1 MRSSDHELS
10 VGTVPAKGPE
20 GGSQQKTQAKYKR
33 PLIEL
38 CSETEEDT
46 PNHTTDSDKETDL
59 RELVSTGEESW
70 VGHFFQRHIT
80 WVFRLHGS

>member
-10 VGTVPAKGPE
+10 MGTVPAKGPE

-33 PLIEL
+33 PPIKL
-38 CSETEEDT
+38 CSETKDDT
-46 PNHTTDSDKETDL
+46 SNHTTDSDKETDL

-70 VGHFFQRHIT
+70 VGRFFQRHIT